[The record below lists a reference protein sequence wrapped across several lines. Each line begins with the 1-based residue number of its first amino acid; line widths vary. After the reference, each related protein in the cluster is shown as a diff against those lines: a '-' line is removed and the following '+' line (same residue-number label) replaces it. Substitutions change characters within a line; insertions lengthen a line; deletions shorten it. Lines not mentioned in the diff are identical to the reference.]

1 MDELGEDV
9 FAKGKR
15 WNGFRDPKL
24 FNLALLVKQGWRLQT
39 SSSLLFYRD
48 VEAILSIP
56 LSAHGAR
63 DRMIWAE
70 NKNGKFTV
78 RSAYKLAQ
86 DLPSDENTLESS
98 DCATL
103 KQVWRHL
110 WDMNVPKKIKHF
122 SWKACKD
129 ILATKENLKKRN
141 IIKDYT
147 CDFCGKAAKS
157 TYHLFWLCD
166 KAKETRSSSKLVIP
180 FEISPTWTFMD
191 VMWQLQR
198 WMKSHPGLVKRA
210 ITICW
215 GIWKDRNTAK
225 HGGNRREGKAIIR
238 SSLRVLDEF
247 QLVNVRLLAP
257 TRQPSNEIKWRP
269 P

>member
-1 MDELGEDV
+1 
-9 FAKGKR
+9 
-15 WNGFRDPKL
+15 
-24 FNLALLVKQGWRLQT
+24 
-39 SSSLLFYRD
+39 
-48 VEAILSIP
+48 
-56 LSAHGAR
+56 
-63 DRMIWAE
+63 MIWAE

-86 DLPSDENTLESS
+86 DIPSDENTLESS
-98 DCATL
+98 DRATL

-110 WDMNVPKKIKHF
+110 WDMNVPNKIKHF

-129 ILATKENLKKRN
+129 ILATKENLKNRN

-147 CDFCGKAAKS
+147 CDFCGKAAES

-166 KAKETRSSSKLVIP
+166 KAKETWSSSKLVIP

-247 QLVNVRLLAP
+247 QLANVRLLAP